1 MRALNARAG
10 GDGTARGVTRPA
22 RPGVPSDMRRSRAL
36 RTVGGRRWPATPVVG
51 GARGQDAC
59 FGGSQRCGERRRAT
73 TAACRRRGH
82 GRPLAVS
89 GAAWRPGGLVE
100 ASYLVGPLAAQYR
113 LIVDVLLAAHP
124 HR

>member
-36 RTVGGRRWPATPVVG
+36 RTVG